1 MDSPQEIQEFHQ
13 RLDLILEGIAPFP
26 QSSESISEL
35 IQGLKSVDPVLRLK
49 IVQVF
54 RQGGLLALPPLVEAL
69 QSEDVELRRAVVT
82 ALGALGPAAQEAI
95 PALKHALQDE
105 AVAPE
110 AAEAIQ
116 KITRPISLIRQ
127 VDQYLGGVVPIF
139 LVLGIVLTLVSLLY
153 FLFREAGQIVVDMA
167 VSFCVIGGSLGGI
180 LGGSRWGRRGAV
192 LSALVL
198 ALGGALVGVG
208 IGYVAGSILGP
219 VIQSLELKKKF

>member
-35 IQGLKSVDPVLRLK
+35 IQGLKSADPVLRLK
-49 IVQVF
+49 IVQVC

-127 VDQYLGGVVPIF
+127 VDRFLGGVMLIF
-139 LVLGIVLTLVSLLY
+139 LVLGILLTLVSLIY
-153 FLFREAGQIVVDMA
+153 FLFREARQIVDIVA
-167 VSFCVIGGSLGGI
+167 VGLYEIGVNL
-180 LGGSRWGRRGAV
+180 
-192 LSALVL
+192 
-198 ALGGALVGVG
+198 
-208 IGYVAGSILGP
+208 
-219 VIQSLELKKKF
+219 